1 MNPYSFET
9 LSLHLNLFFSIYLT
23 CADYMHF
30 SLPVLYV
37 DLLYREKKKNLFQ
50 KALKHLQKYKYLRKE
65 LTKNKLCPLIAFACA
80 VYIVLAA
87 DPLI

>member
-37 DLLYREKKKNLFQ
+37 DLLYREKKKKLVS
-50 KALKHLQKYKYLRKE
+50 E
-65 LTKNKLCPLIAFACA
+65 SIETLTKIQISEKRI
-80 VYIVLAA
+80 
-87 DPLI
+87 D